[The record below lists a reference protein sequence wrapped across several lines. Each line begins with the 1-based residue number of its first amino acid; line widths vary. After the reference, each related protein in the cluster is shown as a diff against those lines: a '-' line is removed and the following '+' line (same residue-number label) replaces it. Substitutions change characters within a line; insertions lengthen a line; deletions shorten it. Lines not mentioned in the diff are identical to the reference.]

1 MATFEH
7 RIRYIV
13 HQGKSVLL
21 ADMSYCPPREVGNIA
36 ALLPEYVTEKAEAAV
51 LLLAD
56 FTGATFDRNCVE
68 RIKVAMVLDRPHL
81 KRAAWVGTRTLPKV
95 YFENMQTF
103 SQRELSTFETRDEA
117 LDWLVQPDQP
127 AESEPSAG

>member
-1 MATFEH
+1 MATFDH

-21 ADMSYCPPREVGNIA
+21 ADMSYCPPQEVGNIA
-36 ALLPEYVTEKAEAAV
+36 ALLPEYVTEKAEGAV

-81 KRAAWVGTRTLPKV
+81 KRAAWVGTGTLPKV

-117 LDWLVQPDQP
+117 LDWLVADGTP
-127 AESEPSAG
+127 G

>member
-1 MATFEH
+1 MATFDH

-21 ADMSYCPPREVGNIA
+21 ADMSHCAPQEVGSIA
-36 ALLPEYVTEKAEAAV
+36 ALVPEYVTEKPEAAV

-81 KRAAWVGTRTLPKV
+81 KRAAWVGTGSLPKI

-117 LDWLVQPDQP
+117 LDWLVQPGQP
-127 AESEPSAG
+127 AESEPSGG

>member
-1 MATFEH
+1 MATTED
-7 RIRYIV
+7 RVRYIV

-21 ADMSYCPPREVGNIA
+21 ADMSHCSPREVANIA
-36 ALLPEYVTEKAEAAV
+36 TVLPEYVTENPEAAV

-68 RIKVAMVLDRPHL
+68 KIKVSMVLDRPHL
-81 KRAAWVGTRTLPKV
+81 KRAAWVGTETLPKV

-103 SQRELSTFETRDEA
+103 SQRELSTFENREEA
-117 LDWLVQPDQP
+117 LAWLVQADQP
-127 AESEPSAG
+127 AESGLKAG

>member
-1 MATFEH
+1 MATTED
-7 RIRYIV
+7 RVRYIV

-21 ADMSYCPPREVGNIA
+21 ADMSHCSPREVGNIA
-36 ALLPEYVTEKAEAAV
+36 TVLPEYVTENPEAAV

-68 RIKVAMVLDRPHL
+68 KIKVSMVLDRPHL
-81 KRAAWVGTRTLPKV
+81 KRAAWVGTATLPKV

-103 SQRELSTFETRDEA
+103 SQRELSTFENRDEA
-117 LDWLVQPDQP
+117 LAWLVQADQP
-127 AESEPSAG
+127 AESGSKAS